1 MVKNYFFTILF
12 FLSALLFKLIAQEPQ
27 LFEISD
33 FDLIGKVKSCLVV
46 TNYGKE
52 EYEFDQEGR
61 LTKSVTRFSDSDYDV
76 TYYKVKEGELLEKR
90 TENYR
95 DDEFEPSTSFASFF
109 TVDQTKPRKVT
120 EKIYTYEEQF
130 LDARQ
135 YVYDTAGKLIR
146 IIHSGTES
154 EDETVISY
162 KGDDNN
168 SVTTFT
174 MNDVIQKTVKN
185 TTDEISGERT
195 VLTTQY
201 LDGSAS
207 SAAEEV
213 FSRTSKLLSENLMA
227 YNANSKKFVLEEK
240 KTYEYN
246 EQGMLIK
253 LTTEKDKIE
262 EVKEYIYQYD
272 SGDSG
277 NWVKQIITPDNLYT
291 TRKIKYY
298 PQEKIAE
305 KE

>member
-12 FLSALLFKLIAQEPQ
+12 FLSGLPFNLIAQEPQ
-27 LFEISD
+27 LFEVSD
-33 FDLIGKVKSCLVV
+33 FDLTGKVKSCLVV

-61 LTKSVTRFSDSDYDV
+61 LTKSVTRFSDSDYDI
-76 TYYKVKEGELLEKR
+76 TYYKHKEGVLLEKR

-95 DDEFEPSTSFASFF
+95 DGKFEPSTSFASFF
-109 TVDQTKPRKVT
+109 TVDQIKPRKVT
-120 EKIYTYEEQF
+120 EKIYSYDEQF
-130 LDARQ
+130 LDAYQ
-135 YVYDTAGKLIR
+135 YVYDTAGKIAK
-146 IIHSGTES
+146 IMHSSLES
-154 EDETVISY
+154 EDETVIS
-162 KGDDNN
+162 DESNNRN

-174 MNDVIQKTVKN
+174 KNGLLKKKVKT
-185 TTDEISGERT
+185 TIDEASGNRT

-201 LDGSAS
+201 LDGNLS

-213 FSRTSKLLSENLMA
+213 FSKRSKLLSENLMA
-227 YNANSKKFVLEEK
+227 YDANSKKFITEETK
-240 KTYEYN
+240 IYKYD

-253 LTTEKDKIE
+253 LTTKKDSAKE
-262 EVKEYIYQYD
+262 EQEYIYQYD

-277 NWVKQIITPDNLYT
+277 NWIKQIITPDNLYT

-298 PQEKIAE
+298 PQEKVAE